1 MALVTCNRLLAAYAE
16 AAPDRPAVTC
26 GEQSITRAGLRDAA
40 ELLARDLAARGV
52 QRGDMVTIALPNS
65 IDWFVAQHAI
75 WRVGGVPQPVSARLP
90 HRELEAI
97 VELADS
103 RVVFGVEPGVLP
115 GRTCL
120 PIGYQPTEV
129 GGDIELPD
137 IDDLELASPA
147 WKAPT
152 SGGSTGR
159 PKLIVSGDPA
169 VRDTDVA
176 SMLHVR
182 PDECMVV
189 PGPLYHNG
197 PAVWATEGLMHGNHL
212 VLLPRFD
219 AEATLAAIETHR
231 ADVIYLVPTMM
242 KRIWRLP
249 EEVRERYDVSS
260 LRVVWHLA
268 EPCPVW
274 LKQAWIDWLGPERIF
289 ELYAGTEAQTVT
301 IITGEEW
308 LAHPGSVGRG
318 PEGSVMIT
326 DADGNELPPG
336 EMGEVWLRSVTG
348 KETYHYVGA
357 EARTLGGGWESLGDM
372 GYVDVDGYLYLGD
385 RSADMILVGGA
396 NIYPAEVEAAIN
408 EHPAVRS
415 ACVIGL
421 PDDDLGNTV
430 HAIIEADPDAVVED
444 ELRAFLGERL
454 VTYKVPRTFE
464 FVDEPL
470 RDDAG
475 KMRRSALRA
484 AASRRRDHPSDLSA
498 PDDASRDL
506 KQTVRGFSDAHVGS
520 SFRSTARSRN
530 MTRPSGPASSR
541 APPQLRV
548 SWKSANDAEKAWAY
562 GPLRPTLRT

>member
-1 MALVTCNRLLAAYAE
+1 MPLVTCSSLLASF
-16 AAPDRPAVTC
+16 AAADPDRPAITC
-26 GEQSITRAGLRDAA
+26 GEQSVTRAELRDAA
-40 ELLARDLAARGV
+40 EALARDLAARGV
-52 QRGDMVTIALPNS
+52 RHGDMVTIALPNS

-75 WRVGGVPQPVSARLP
+75 WRVGGIPQPVSARLP
-90 HRELEAI
+90 QRELQAI
-97 VELADS
+97 VDLADS
-103 RVVFGVEPGVLP
+103 RVVFGVDADALP

-120 PIGYQPTEV
+120 PLGYQPPAGLDDV
-129 GGDIELPD
+129 ELPD
-137 IDDLELASPA
+137 IGDLEQASPA

-169 VRDTDVA
+169 VRDTDAV

-182 PDECMVV
+182 HDQCMIV

-197 PAVWATEGLMHGNHL
+197 PAVWATEGLMYGNHL
-212 VLLPRFD
+212 VVLPRFD
-219 AEATLAAIETHR
+219 AEATLAAIETYR
-231 ADVIYLVPTMM
+231 ADVVYLVPTMM

-249 EEVRERYDVSS
+249 EEVRERYDLSS

-274 LKQAWIDWLGPERIF
+274 LKQVWIDWLGPERIF

-301 IITGEEW
+301 IITGHEW
-308 LAHPGSVGRG
+308 LAHPGSVGRV

-326 DADGNELPPG
+326 DADGVELAPG

-348 KETYHYVGA
+348 KETYRYVGA
-357 EARTLGGGWESLGDM
+357 EARTLGDGWESLGDM
-372 GYVDVDGYLYLGD
+372 GYVDADGYLYLGD

-396 NIYPAEVEAAIN
+396 NIYPAEIEAAIN
-408 EHPAVRS
+408 EHAAVRS

-430 HAIIEADPDAVVED
+430 HAIIEADPGALDED
-444 ELRAFLGERL
+444 DLRAFLGERL

-464 FVDEPL
+464 IVDEPL

-484 AASRRRDHPSDLSA
+484 ARLPHGA
-498 PDDASRDL
+498 
-506 KQTVRGFSDAHVGS
+506 
-520 SFRSTARSRN
+520 
-530 MTRPSGPASSR
+530 
-541 APPQLRV
+541 
-548 SWKSANDAEKAWAY
+548 
-562 GPLRPTLRT
+562 